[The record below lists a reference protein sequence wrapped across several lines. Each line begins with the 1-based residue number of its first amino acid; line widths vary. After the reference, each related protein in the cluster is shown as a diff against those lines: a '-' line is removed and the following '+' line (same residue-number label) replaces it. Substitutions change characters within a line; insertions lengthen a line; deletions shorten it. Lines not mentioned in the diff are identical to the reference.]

1 MAPHVSSQ
9 GKRYQSAKLTTKI
22 PQEKYIC
29 SLFQPLSKQPNMVVI
44 VSVSVSDDSE
54 EVEQECQRVIT
65 SLEQLL
71 GESLQQYF

>member
-1 MAPHVSSQ
+1 M
-9 GKRYQSAKLTTKI
+9 TKI

-29 SLFQPLSKQPNMVVI
+29 SLFQPLSKQLNIRKVPGI